1 MLLLK
6 TMLLLLE
13 DLNLA
18 LLHLHLGLNLY
29 HLDLLVVRL
38 LLMSLSPS
46 RADVPRLYIHPGIVI
61 RW

>member
-1 MLLLK
+1 
-6 TMLLLLE
+6 MLLLLE
-13 DLNLA
+13 YLNLA